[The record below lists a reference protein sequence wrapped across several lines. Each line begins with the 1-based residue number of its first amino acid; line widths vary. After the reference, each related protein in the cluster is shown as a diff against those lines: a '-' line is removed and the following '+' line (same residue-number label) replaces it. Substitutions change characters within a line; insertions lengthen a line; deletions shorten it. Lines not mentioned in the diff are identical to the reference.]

1 MTPGVQGAVL
11 RGKTALVL
19 THCNG
24 LFAWCVFHNFLFLLF
39 VGSCRFF
46 PTSATKNSKAT
57 HFVFHLLL
65 FRENKSDAGNIVHN
79 FSLIGSHSNSVQR
92 GECLA
97 MHGALVAMGTRSGAV
112 YVYHL
117 DGNWEN
123 QVSVTIVLKYPDSF
137 IVIVFNKFT
146 CKAKLDLTLK
156 AE

>member
-24 LFAWCVFHNFLFLLF
+24 LFTWCVTFAISCFCSLLDQVLSQISYQNIQSNTIF
-39 VGSCRFF
+39 
-46 PTSATKNSKAT
+46 
-57 HFVFHLLL
+57 FHLLL
-65 FRENKSDAGNIVHN
+65 SRENKPDGSDIVRN
-79 FSLIGSHSNSVQR
+79 FSLIGSHSNNVQR

-97 MHGALVAMGTRSGAV
+97 MHGALVAVGTRSGAV

-123 QVSVTIVLKYPDSF
+123 QVF
-137 IVIVFNKFT
+137 
-146 CKAKLDLTLK
+146 C
-156 AE
+156 